1 MRSSD
6 MKRNRKLLLTVT
18 ATSMAAVVGCA
29 GAQPVGTVAQ
39 PPHEHDQTTDAAV
52 SPDVEQ
58 AQQPGAGSDEHT
70 VGTVAHPPDK
80 K

>member
-1 MRSSD
+1 
-6 MKRNRKLLLTVT
+6 MKRNRKMLLTIT
-18 ATSMAAVVGCA
+18 ATSMAAVVVGCA
-29 GAQPVGTVAQ
+29 TAQPVGTVAR
-39 PPHEHDQTTDAAV
+39 PPHDEPVTDAAA

-58 AQQPGAGSDEHT
+58 AQVPNPSPEEHT